1 MQLVRGKKLISE
13 QALALPLPPRA
24 VPPALRRQKIRV
36 AALLF
41 RRRLYIW
48 EKIGYNRTA
57 R

>member
-13 QALALPLPPRA
+13 QALALPLPPG
-24 VPPALRRQKIRV
+24 PYLPSPAAKKF
-36 AALLF
+36 ALQRLPF
-41 RRRLYIW
+41 WRRLYIW